1 MAERLQVPGAANYWE
16 KAAMATVGLN
26 FGSATSGTG
35 FDVASTVTSILAI
48 ESAVETPWKAQIASL
63 QAQDAALSGLGTN
76 LSSLSTAVNSL
87 TTFDG
92 VLASK
97 LGSSSNTAVLTL
109 SSASSS
115 AVAGSHSLVVNS
127 LASTSSQYSD
137 NVRNSADLLTGSLTV
152 QIGSS
157 AAQTLTLD
165 SGGNTLS
172 DLAVKINGGAYGVT
186 ASVITDTQGSRL
198 SVVSQ
203 TSGAAGEVTLN
214 SALTDTATGSSVGF
228 SIGQH
233 GADAQLTVDG
243 LSTTSSSN
251 TVTGAIPGV
260 TFQLLSAVPGAQV
273 QVQITNNNG
282 AVESSVQSLVSAY
295 NATVASIKTQE
306 GKDSNGKAE
315 PLFGD
320 PTLALLQNGLAAS
333 LFGGAGTG
341 TATGIS
347 SITQLGLSLG
357 VDGTLTLDLNALGS
371 ALNSKF
377 ASVTGFF
384 QNSGSFGLN
393 LSSALESLG
402 SVSSKGAIS
411 LALQQNSSQEAGL
424 TQNIG
429 TEETRV
435 AADKTRLTAE
445 LNLANQI
452 LQSIPDQVS
461 QIDKIYSAVT
471 GYNTK

>member
-1 MAERLQVPGAANYWE
+1 
-16 KAAMATVGLN
+16 MATVGLN

-35 FDVASTVTSILAI
+35 FDVTSTVASILAI
-48 ESAVETPWKAQIASL
+48 ESAIETPWKAQIAGL

-76 LSSLSTAVNSL
+76 LSSLSAAVSSL
-87 TTFDG
+87 TNFDG

-97 LGSSSNTAVLTL
+97 LGSSSSTNVLTL

-115 AVAGSHSLVVNS
+115 AVAGSHSVVVNS
-127 LASTSSQYSD
+127 LATTSSQYSD
-137 NVRNSADLLTGSLTV
+137 TVTNSADLLTGSLTF
-152 QIGSS
+152 QIGSG
-157 AAQTLTLD
+157 AGQTLMLD

-172 DLAVKINGGAYGVT
+172 DVALKINGGSYGVT
-186 ASVITDTQGSRL
+186 ASVVTDTHGSRL

-203 TSGAAGEVTLN
+203 TSGSAGEVSL
-214 SALTDTATGSSVGF
+214 SAALTDTATRINVGF
-228 SIGQH
+228 LIGQH

-260 TFQLLSAVPGAQV
+260 TFQLLSAAPGSQV

-295 NATVASIKTQE
+295 NATVAAIKTQE

-320 PTLALLQNGLAAS
+320 PTLAFLQNGLAAS
-333 LFGGAGTG
+333 VFGGAGKG

-357 VDGTLTLDLNALGS
+357 VDGTLTLNLNALGA
-371 ALNSKF
+371 ALNSNF

-393 LSSALESLG
+393 LSSALNSMG
-402 SVSSKGAIS
+402 SVSSKGAIY
-411 LALQQNSSQEAGL
+411 LALQQNVSQENSL
-424 TQNIG
+424 TANI
-429 TEETRV
+429 TAEEVRV
-435 AADKTRLTAE
+435 AVDRTRLTAE